1 MEKLSEY
8 AGKILN
14 DETCIAVR
22 DEWFAR
28 MRNLFDGKGDPFLD
42 THFLALNGVIG
53 NADADLLYEEPEVW
67 VNRALEDLAG
77 KVNCIKDEEMFV
89 PLCIEPPF
97 YGVHFIDKIMGAE
110 VFFQG
115 GQWLSLIHI

>member
-28 MRNLFDGKGDPFLD
+28 MRNLFDG
-42 THFLALNGVIG
+42 TE
-53 NADADLLYEEPEVW
+53 LLVMPMPIFYMK
-67 VNRALEDLAG
+67 NR
-77 KVNCIKDEEMFV
+77 K
-89 PLCIEPPF
+89 
-97 YGVHFIDKIMGAE
+97 YGLTGRWRIWPVK
-110 VFFQG
+110 
-115 GQWLSLIHI
+115 

>member
-28 MRNLFDGKGDPFLD
+28 MRNLFDGKEIPFW
-42 THFLALNGVIG
+42 TPIS
-53 NADADLLYEEPEVW
+53 W
-67 VNRALEDLAG
+67 R
-77 KVNCIKDEEMFV
+77 
-89 PLCIEPPF
+89 
-97 YGVHFIDKIMGAE
+97 
-110 VFFQG
+110 
-115 GQWLSLIHI
+115 

>member
-28 MRNLFDGKGDPFLD
+28 MRNLFDGKGDPFL
-42 THFLALNGVIG
+42 
-53 NADADLLYEEPEVW
+53 
-67 VNRALEDLAG
+67 
-77 KVNCIKDEEMFV
+77 
-89 PLCIEPPF
+89 
-97 YGVHFIDKIMGAE
+97 GAE
-110 VFFQG
+110 RSY
-115 GQWLSLIHI
+115 W